1 MTGSTDVGSSAVMTL
16 PLVMLFVLL
25 QVFIYE
31 HVPVRHAG
39 PVQDGKYEM
48 TGSTDVGSSAVMTL
62 PLAMLFV
69 LLQVYIYEH
78 VPVRHAGLCRMANTR

>member
-1 MTGSTDVGSSAVMTL
+1 MCGSFTI
-16 PLVMLFVLL
+16 
-25 QVFIYE
+25 IYLE
-31 HVPVRHAG
+31 HVPVRTCRAL
-39 PVQDGKYEM
+39 QDGKYEM

-62 PLAMLFV
+62 PLVMLFV